1 MTSGELGV
9 GHSQGIPKEPPL
21 QAKTP
26 EVALIP
32 EEVVIGLSD
41 WLAKTGLQHWQ
52 KGIEAWAEEEGA
64 AFLDEVLANATDIAK
79 ALQLNKEETLRFE
92 AKLKGLPPPK
102 LQAAGR
108 AVRAQKKLPIAP
120 SPCPCCGREERMLW
134 NVTIASQHE
143 GWGRKWHDCNYACQ
157 LCRRR
162 ISRDLHVNACR
173 DCKIMWHGNCQQAL
187 ATDQAKKKIKPIQNF
202 GLPSSQVVVPQGRG
216 SHPAVQQVPVVP
228 VQVTPPRKQGAV
240 LVRSMTV
247 QMPSQGIHGSE
258 FLTLDRRMSTP
269 FTTEERKWATTRV
282 KRAYVPLQAWNF
294 ARLPSQLKARR
305 MPKEQSEILSKKEV
319 IIEDT
324 EPLPGQLD
332 RRILLETQKRLRDYR
347 RSPVPQELL
356 QRRIPQP
363 WQLQH
368 PFEQEIAEDKLIE
381 KTVVEEKPGIR
392 GFSGLQERFMKLHG
406 TEIKASLGKIFEGNV
421 KLEKTQV
428 GTDVQ
433 DRFMEEASK
442 GHPMLPTFH
451 GSNEQNYS
459 SICQQGLLIPG
470 RGNKI
475 EVAHGSAHGKGIYTA
490 HVSNPQLSAGFCTAP
505 KMLVCGV
512 LDDARGAVQNRTC
525 GNFQVTA
532 QSDVIKHVGDAVV
545 VFDER
550 RVVPLWQA
558 SAKAFA
564 MRRSRP
570 FSASKSTDATQWLGI
585 WAPPLRPTP
594 TTSSASGP
602 TPTTSTFNVN
612 VEGPVAGMLDA
623 GRGKIYHVR
632 TRQIA
637 FLPAV
642 ADDRRDWI
650 QQKRIYEQKVR
661 DQRLKHC
668 RDEKMRHMED

>member
-1 MTSGELGV
+1 MTVGELGV
-9 GHSQGIPKEPPL
+9 GLPKELPL
-21 QAKTP
+21 QVKTQP
-26 EVALIP
+26 EVAPIP
-32 EEVVIGLSD
+32 EEVVIGLGD
-41 WLAKTGLQHWQ
+41 WLVKTGLQHWQ

-79 ALQLNKEETLRFE
+79 ALQLNKEESLRFE

-102 LQAAGR
+102 PQAAR
-108 AVRAQKKLPIAP
+108 AARAQKKLPIAP

-157 LCRRR
+157 LCRRH

-187 ATDQAKKKIKPIQNF
+187 ATDQAKKHMKPMQNF
-202 GLPSSQVVVPQGRG
+202 VLPSSKVFVPQGKG
-216 SHPAVQQVPVVP
+216 SYPAVQQVPVVP
-228 VQVTPPRKQGAV
+228 VIRVPAPRKPGV

-247 QMPSQGIHGSE
+247 QMPSQGIHCKE

-269 FTTEERKWATTRV
+269 FTTDERKWATTRV
-282 KRAYVPLQAWNF
+282 KKAYVPLQAWNF

-305 MPKEQSEILSKKEV
+305 MPKEQSEILSEKEV
-319 IIEDT
+319 IIEET

-332 RRILLETQKRLRDYR
+332 RHILLDRQSRLRDWR

-368 PFEQEIAEDKLIE
+368 PLEQEIAEDKLIQ
-381 KTVVEEKPGIR
+381 TSVVEQKPGFR
-392 GFSGLQERFMKLHG
+392 GFSGLQEHFMRIHG
-406 TEIKASLGKIFEGNV
+406 TEIKASLDKIFEGNV
-421 KLEKTQV
+421 KLEKAQV

-433 DRFMEEASK
+433 DRFMEEAAK

-451 GSNEQNYS
+451 GSDEKNYG

-490 HVSNPQLSAGFCTAP
+490 HVKNPQLSAGFCTAP

-532 QSDVIKHVGDAVV
+532 QSNVIKHVGDAVV
-545 VFDER
+545 VFDES

-564 MRRSRP
+564 MRRTRP
-570 FSASKSTDATQWLGI
+570 FSANKSTDATQWLGI
-585 WAPPLRPTP
+585 WAPPKRLS
-594 TTSSASGP
+594 TTASAS
-602 TPTTSTFNVN
+602 TSTFNAN

-637 FLPAV
+637 FLPPAP
-642 ADDRRDWI
+642 DERRHCI